1 MQSYSLS
8 LRLPDVG
15 STTFGRTYAAE
26 PDKLIEQLK
35 ADAAVMSADTLLITI
50 PTGMGV
56 DVNVKI
62 LENFAT
68 HVAPPAGLAAELRGP
83 NYRLSHRV
91 IPAGRKLFVP
101 TSVQCVLNSSVNTV

>member
-8 LRLPDVG
+8 LRLPDVA
-15 STTFGRTYAAE
+15 STFGHTYAAE

-62 LENFAT
+62 LNNFAT
-68 HVAPPAGLAAELRGP
+68 HVAPALGWQPNHEGP
-83 NYRLSHRV
+83 VTGYP
-91 IPAGRKLFVP
+91 ID
-101 TSVQCVLNSSVNTV
+101 